1 MPLVISAGVILLVKK
16 GVNHKMAGLI
26 VSSAVILLTATS
38 MGRKL
43 FSYPLLQFQVPFKG
57 LHSDMNGFGAY
68 TAHYGWKILFGI
80 SLTLVIALLV
90 TQMKRF
96 RLKPWLLLPLLFLFL
111 SGFIATVNLLKEYH
125 PVDKETAM
133 QTQASYEKLYRK
145 FQRLPQPTVIAI
157 QTGIDLFPEEN
168 SYEVKATYVIQNKTK
183 QPISDVLINVEDD
196 ITIQEAH
203 LNNGT
208 GMVSCGH
215 QTGVITLLKAL
226 QPNDTASFYCHF
238 SYHWKPVNGHQSF
251 NAIVENG
258 AFMRISRY
266 FPSFGYLSDKEI
278 GESSNRK
285 KFQLGEPTPVASIN
299 APKDSTDD
307 FIDLDMTISTN
318 NKQTAIGVGE
328 LIKKWNTGNRNYFQ
342 YKAPGP
348 VPFRF
353 AVSSA
358 EYALHTTAYRDKKIE
373 VYYHPL
379 HVENVAHL
387 VKNIQ
392 LTLDFCQTNF
402 GAYPFKTIRFAE
414 VSGFTRGFNATAYPA
429 TVFMTE
435 DMAFH
440 ANIKADKQQDLINEL
455 AGHELAHMW
464 WGNSQ
469 LAPANREGDELL
481 TEALAQYTELML
493 VKKMRGEKSVLDN
506 VRLHLGLYLDGR
518 GYTDEQPLYTML
530 SDNVHLSYSK
540 SLVVMYQLAEM
551 IGEEKVNKALKQ
563 LLQKNAWPHPR
574 ALSTDLIQELYAVT
588 DSGFHNKIDDLFKRI
603 TFYEFKVAS
612 TTLKKSGSGHALT
625 ITAHANKYHE
635 DTKGNRANA
644 VFNDTVAIAVY
655 YKHGKETIWR
665 LPVVKGQIAGTLP
678 LADEPKSI
686 LIDPKLEFITKEAMN
701 PIAVGK

>member
-1 MPLVISAGVILLVKK
+1 
-16 GVNHKMAGLI
+16 
-26 VSSAVILLTATS
+26 

-43 FSYPLLQFQVPFKG
+43 FSYPLLQFQIPFKG

-68 TAHYGWKILFGI
+68 TAYYGWKILFGI
-80 SLTLVIALLV
+80 SITLAIAILV
-90 TQMKRF
+90 TQMKKF
-96 RLKPWLLLPLLFLFL
+96 RIKRWLLLPLLVLSL
-111 SGFIATVNLLKEYH
+111 SGFMVAVNMLKEYK
-125 PVDKETAM
+125 PVNKEADL
-133 QTQASYEKLYRK
+133 QSQADYEKKYRK
-145 FQRLPQPTVIAI
+145 YQYLPQPTVINI
-157 QTGIDLFPEEN
+157 RTGIDLFPEEN
-168 SYEVKATYVIQNKTK
+168 RYEVIATYCIQNKTK
-183 QPISDVLINVEDD
+183 QSISEVLINVADD

-203 LNNGT
+203 FKNGA
-208 GMVSCGH
+208 GMVPCGNH
-215 QTGVITLLKAL
+215 TGIITLPKAL
-226 QPNDTASFYCHF
+226 QPNDTISFYCHF

-266 FPSFGYLSDKEI
+266 FPSFGYLSDNEI
-278 GESSNRK
+278 AESSDRK
-285 KFQLGEPTPVASIN
+285 KFQLENLTPVTSIN

-307 FIDLDMTISTN
+307 FINLEMTISTN

-328 LIKKWNTGNRNYFQ
+328 LIKKWHTGNRNYFQ
-342 YKAPGP
+342 YKTPGP

-358 EYALHTTAYRDKKIE
+358 AYAMHTATYRNKNIE

-392 LTLDFCQTNF
+392 LTLDYCETNF

-469 LAPANREGDELL
+469 LAPANREGDVLL

-493 VKKMRGEKSVLDN
+493 VKKMHGEKSMLDN
-506 VRLHLGLYLDGR
+506 VKLHLGLYLDGR

-530 SDNVHLSYSK
+530 SQNVHLSYSK
-540 SLVVMYQLAEM
+540 SLVAMYQLAEM

-574 ALSTDLIQELYAVT
+574 AVSTDLIRELYAVT
-588 DSGFHNKIDDLFKRI
+588 DTRLHDKIDDLFKRI
-603 TFYEFKVAS
+603 TFYEFKVTG
-612 TTLKKSGSGHALT
+612 TTLKKSGTNHVLT
-625 ITAHANKYHE
+625 IAAFANKFYE
-635 DTKGNRANA
+635 DGKGNRTNA
-644 VFNDTVAIAVY
+644 AFNDTVAIAVY
-655 YKHGKETIWR
+655 SKQGKETIWR
-665 LPVVKGQIAGTLP
+665 LPIVNGRITGTIE
-678 LADEPKSI
+678 LADAPESI
-686 LIDPKLEFITKEAMN
+686 LIDPKLDFIKKEEMDMVT
-701 PIAVGK
+701 VGK